1 MDIFEKLESGEA
13 VDMYTSEYR
22 PVMEELHRTYKV
34 LHRLNAAEPLSEEQ
48 RLALDD
54 LFGGK
59 APDSL
64 GLFTPIQIDFPKQ
77 MRFGK
82 HVFIN
87 HSFTA
92 MSVGGITL
100 GDRVQIGPHVTI
112 VTDNHDFKNRSV
124 LICKPVKVGNGV
136 WIGANVTI
144 LPGVTV
150 GENAVIA
157 AGAVVTKD
165 VPANSIVGGNP
176 AKVIRILDSDEV

>member
-1 MDIFEKLESGEA
+1 MDIFEKLERGEA
-13 VDMYTSEYR
+13 VDMYTPEYR
-22 PVMEELHRTYKV
+22 PVIDELHRTYKA
-34 LHRLNAAEPLSEEQ
+34 LHRLNAAQPLSGEQ
-48 RLALDD
+48 SAALDD

-59 APDSL
+59 APEGL
-64 GLFTPIQIDFPKQ
+64 GLFTPVQIDFPKQ
-77 MRFGK
+77 MRFGE

-92 MSVGGITL
+92 MSIGGIWL

-112 VTDNHDFKNRSV
+112 VTDNHDFQNRSV
-124 LICKPVKVGNGV
+124 LICKPVHIESGA

-144 LPGVTV
+144 LPGVTI
-150 GENAVIA
+150 GENAIVA

-176 AKVIRILDSDEV
+176 AKVIRMLNDGEA